1 MTVTGPGALVLLLA
15 ISLIVL
21 WRYEKCSV
29 AFENRYR
36 TFWPRFWAGWV
47 DLLVLWP
54 FSESLEY
61 IQRLD
66 IPIWLFAAVLWAQT
80 AGSWIYTVCL
90 HSLYGQTLGKMV
102 TRVRIFDARTNDAIS
117 FRHALLRDSI
127 PIIILIPIVVY
138 VTYDLVT
145 MSNELPH
152 HEKSPGAIWT
162 FLVLFTW
169 WAAEIVT
176 MLTNDKRRAIH
187 DFIAGTVVV
196 RTNIEEPPEDTT
208 PEPKSC

>member
-1 MTVTGPGALVLLLA
+1 MTVTGPGALVLLLV

-21 WRYEKCSV
+21 WRYEKCAV

-36 TFWPRFWAGWV
+36 TFWPRFWAGWI

-54 FSESLEY
+54 FSESLQY

-66 IPIWLFAAVLWAQT
+66 IPIWLFAAVLLVQT
-80 AGSWIYTVCL
+80 AGSWIYTICL

-102 TRVRIFDARTNDAIS
+102 TRVRIVDARTDDAIS

-127 PIIILIPIVVY
+127 PIIILIPMGVY
-138 VTYDLVT
+138 VMYELVT
-145 MSNELPH
+145 MSNELPRS
-152 HEKSPGAIWT
+152 KMSPVAIWT

-169 WAAEIVT
+169 WIAEIVT
-176 MLTNDKRRAIH
+176 MLTNRNRRAIH

-196 RTNIEEPPEDTT
+196 RTNLEELSEDRSL
-208 PEPKSC
+208 ES